1 MRLVSRISDGRLERR
16 TEMNNDE
23 VLILSDGEGIY
34 YEIPREVVE
43 QHRVSDERKA
53 EIEAAAGDDVSGY
66 SYDSYFI
73 KEHIVAS
80 RQAEMREQGGR
91 ERMLKAARQEEATEA
106 DEPVNK
112 GILFGAFVRRLVPR
126 RT

>member
-1 MRLVSRISDGRLERR
+1 
-16 TEMNNDE
+16 MNNDE
-23 VLILSDGEGIY
+23 VLVLSDGEGTY

-53 EIEAAAGDDVSGY
+53 EIEAAAEDDVSGFG
-66 SYDSYFI
+66 YDSYFI
-73 KEHIVAS
+73 REQIVAS

-91 ERMLKAARQEEATEA
+91 ERMLKAARQAEGSEGEKS
-106 DEPVNK
+106 ESK
-112 GILFGAFVRRLVPR
+112 GILFGAFVRRLVLR

>member
-1 MRLVSRISDGRLERR
+1 MSLVLRISDGRLERR

-23 VLILSDGEGIY
+23 VLILSDGEGTY

-43 QHRVSDERKA
+43 QHRVSAERKA
-53 EIEAAAGDDVSGY
+53 EIEAAAEDDVSGY

-73 KEHIVAS
+73 REQIVAS

-91 ERMLKAARQEEATEA
+91 ERMLKAAREEEAPEA
-106 DEPVNK
+106 DEPVRK